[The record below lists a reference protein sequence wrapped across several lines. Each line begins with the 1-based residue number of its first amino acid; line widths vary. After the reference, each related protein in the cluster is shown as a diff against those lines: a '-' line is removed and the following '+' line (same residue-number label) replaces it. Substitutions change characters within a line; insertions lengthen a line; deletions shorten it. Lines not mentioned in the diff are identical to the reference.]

1 MWKHHYESTGPKD
14 NILHNQAQFWGRRDL
29 HYHQFLKSGE
39 NTLNLKLCDLL
50 IQSLIQLQAYH
61 PGDYLQRLI
70 HSFLE
75 WLDESDAAVVDN
87 RLGSGCFVDQSFP
100 VVIYLLLKYH
110 RRPEQGL
117 IANTNLGG
125 NNAARGAVLGALLGA
140 ANGFEALPKRWVD
153 GLRHS
158 PQEIEA
164 FG

>member
-1 MWKHHYESTGPKD
+1 
-14 NILHNQAQFWGRRDL
+14 
-29 HYHQFLKSGE
+29 
-39 NTLNLKLCDLL
+39 
-50 IQSLIQLQAYH
+50 
-61 PGDYLQRLI
+61 
-70 HSFLE
+70 LE

>member
-1 MWKHHYESTGPKD
+1 MQSAHPVAHSTPSVSS
-14 NILHNQAQFWGRRDL
+14 RRLSSASDS
-29 HYHQFLKSGE
+29 Y
-39 NTLNLKLCDLL
+39 
-50 IQSLIQLQAYH
+50 
-61 PGDYLQRLI
+61 
-70 HSFLE
+70 LE
-75 WLDESDAAVVDN
+75 WLDELDAAVVDN

-164 FG
+164 FV